1 MAMKIDKTGE
11 QFKTN
16 EGYIIEI
23 IKYNK
28 YSDVLVQ
35 FQDEHKAIVPTTV
48 SNCKTGEIKN
58 PYHPNKYGGYLGQ
71 GKYNC
76 KIYNKQYRYWMSLLI
91 RGCDNSLRDKLET
104 YKDVVINQEVYNFQN
119 FCEWWENNFYEIEG
133 ETMCIDKDILVKGNK
148 EYRFD
153 RMIFAPNRINV
164 LFTKR
169 DSCRGNYPIGVTYHK
184 KNNKYIAKCGILT
197 DNGNSKMKYLGSYN
211 TPKEAFFAYKE
222 FKEQYIKQIAD
233 EYKDK
238 IPQRLYDAMYAWEVE
253 IDD

>member
-1 MAMKIDKTGE
+1 MTKKNRVGE
-11 QFKTN
+11 RFTTN
-16 EGYIIEI
+16 EGYEIII

-35 FQDEHKAIVPTTV
+35 FQDEHKAIIPTTV

-76 KIYNKQYRYWMSLLI
+76 KICNKQYKYWMSLLI
-91 RGCDNSLRDKLET
+91 RGCDNSLRDKLEA
-104 YKDVVINQEVYNFQN
+104 YKDVVVNQEVYNFQN

-153 RMIFAPNRINV
+153 RMIFTPNRINV

-169 DSCRGNYPIGVTYHK
+169 DNFRGDYPIGVAYYK
-184 KNNKYIAKCGILT
+184 DKDKYIARCNDGS
-197 DNGNSKMKYLGSYN
+197 NKMKYLGSYN
-211 TPKEAFFAYKE
+211 TPEEAFLAYKE
-222 FKEQYIKQIAD
+222 FKEAYIKQVAD
-233 EYKDK
+233 EYKGR
-238 IPQRLYDAMYAWEVE
+238 IPDRLYEAMYVWTV
-253 IDD
+253 

>member
-1 MAMKIDKTGE
+1 MKNNRVGE
-11 QFKTN
+11 RFKTN
-16 EGYIIEI
+16 EGYIVEI
-23 IKYNK
+23 IEYNK
-28 YSDVLVQ
+28 YSDVLIQ

-104 YKDVVINQEVYNFQN
+104 YKDVVVNQEVYNFQN

-153 RMIFAPNRINV
+153 RMVFTPNRINV

-169 DSCRGNYPIGVTYHK
+169 DNYRGDYPIGVTYYK
-184 KNNKYIAKCGILT
+184 DIDKYIARCN
-197 DNGNSKMKYLGSYN
+197 DGNSKMKYLGSYN
-211 TPKEAFFAYKE
+211 TPEEAFLAYKE
-222 FKEQYIKQIAD
+222 FKEQYIKQVAD
-233 EYKDK
+233 EYKGR
-238 IPQRLYDAMYAWEVE
+238 IPNRLYEAMYTWTVE